1 MPRIG
6 KGLQLGSM
14 GRMKPLL
21 VLIGGL
27 VFSTAMAG
35 DEHKLRGMWVDVFH
49 EGIKTPKQVE
59 QLIDRAKRGNINALF
74 IQVRSRAQVYH
85 MSLLEPR
92 APDTLPLFDGLKQV
106 INLAHAQDPPIQV
119 HAWLNAHP
127 LWETKS
133 DPPWKDHVLYKNRD
147 WLTQNPDGETATEVG
162 RALDFGHP
170 MAADYLTRLYK
181 EVAENYRVDGIHM
194 DFIRYT
200 GKEWGYNPVSVER
213 FYDSL
218 LETQRE
224 QVLSRSRSAGYTKP
238 ATRANNSRS
247 SIFPGAEK
255 SGADYAREGLPA
267 TNDPLWN
274 DWRRK
279 QVTDLVR
286 RVSKTV
292 KSINPKLV
300 VSVAA
305 IPWGDAP
312 SDFTQSAAY
321 ARCFQDWKSWAQDGV
336 VDMVLPMLYFRES
349 SHASNFRN
357 WVNFCAKLEPK
368 SHIVAGIGNW
378 LNPIDKTMVQSKIAD
393 AKLDGVC
400 YFSYASTNPYPGREA
415 ELFNEKFYDQ
425 IGTLPKAAPLGP
437 ITVTQGP

>member
-1 MPRIG
+1 
-6 KGLQLGSM
+6 M
-14 GRMKPLL
+14 GRIIGLL

-27 VFSTAMAG
+27 LPSSAMAQ
-35 DEHKLRGMWVDVFH
+35 DIHKLRGMWVDVFH

-59 QLIDRAKRGNINALF
+59 QLIGRAKRANVNTLF

-92 APDTLPLFDGLKQV
+92 APDAMPLFDGLKHV
-106 INLAHAQDPPIQV
+106 IMMAHAQDPPIQV

-133 DPPWKDHVLYKNRD
+133 DPPWKDHVFYRNKD
-147 WLTQNPDGETATEVG
+147 WLTQNPKGNTSTEVG

-170 MAADYLTRLYK
+170 LAVEYIRRLYT
-181 EVAENYRVDGIHM
+181 EVAENYNVDGIHM

-213 FYDSL
+213 FYESL
-218 LETQRE
+218 NQSLRE
-224 QVLSRSRSAGYTKP
+224 QVLARSRVAGYTKP
-238 ATRANNSRS
+238 ATRAAGTRESY
-247 SIFPGAEK
+247 FPGAEK
-255 SGADYAREGLPA
+255 SGADYAAEGLPA

-274 DWRRK
+274 AWRRQ

-286 RVSKTV
+286 KVAKSV
-292 KSINPKLV
+292 KAVRPRAV

-321 ARCFQDWKSWAQDGV
+321 ARCFQDWKGWAEEGI
-336 VDMVLPMLYFRES
+336 VDLVLPMLYFRENT
-349 SHASNFRN
+349 HAAHFRN
-357 WVNFCAKLEPK
+357 WVNYCANLKAK
-368 SHIVAGIGNW
+368 SHIAAGIGNW
-378 LNPIDKTMVQSKIAD
+378 LNSHAQTLTQSKVAD

-400 YFSYASTNPYPGREA
+400 YFSYASTNPYPGKEA
-415 ELFNEKFYDQ
+415 ELFNPKFYET
-425 IGTLPKAAPLGP
+425 IGTLPLAKPLGVA
-437 ITVTQGP
+437 IGEGK